1 MSFLPDARDAIVHI
15 QDSSLTA
22 VSGDQNNHN
31 NAGGST
37 TITGPQHF
45 AGDQNIYQAAPLTGT
60 ALPLFLLSFLTNS
73 VGKDLLHR
81 HTSPAALLDSRAR
94 RDPPRCME
102 GTREAIIQEILDWL
116 KKVTKSSSILWL
128 RGPAGH
134 GKTALEFTIAEI
146 CKREGLLIGS
156 FFFSNRIANC
166 SDGTLLFT
174 TLAAQLMQAFPS
186 TARYIDKAI
195 RHDPHIF
202 DKALETQMKAL
213 IVEPI
218 KRISTMVRVIDTVTF
233 GLKSYPTLIVI
244 DGLDECVGIDVQDEI
259 IRIIGDLVQNLR
271 LPLRFLIASRPEPNL
286 CEAFEKLQSQLP
298 KDSLSTLVLTEDA
311 LTRRDIQ
318 IYLERKF
325 KELRARHSYLP
336 VEWPGPDI
344 ILRLVDKASGQFV
357 YATTIIIYIS
367 SPDDRPDDRLN
378 IILKLLETPV
388 GDTPYAPLDQLYSHI
403 VHAVKH
409 RTQVLQILGQL
420 ILAKE
425 MPNEQD
431 ILGSPSNSTATSRI
445 EVILGLRD
453 GDARRLLNRMHSLI
467 DVGDDLK
474 LLHASFPDFL
484 QDTSR
489 SMGFVVNLAEA
500 REMLG
505 LAYIR
510 AICNP
515 SRMCFFFTAL
525 GLGSDL
531 MSLVAIF
538 FGSEQARTSK
548 PDVSLMA
555 SAIQYCTAFG
565 LSERLSNEL
574 RTTNIIASYELYVRA
589 APWKRHPATLVL
601 NEISNLLIVRIFH
614 S

>member
-1 MSFLPDARDAIVHI
+1 MLFRVHRAHLITRLRTDSGLYTCSHAGQNFSAHSTAQELVNSLSRTRPLDTIARPMSFLPNARDTILHI
-15 QDSSLTA
+15 QDSPLTA
-22 VSGDQNNHN
+22 VGGDQNNHN
-31 NAGGST
+31 HAGGST

-45 AGDQNIYQAAPLTGT
+45 AGDQNIYQAAPLKGT
-60 ALPLFLLSFLTNS
+60 SCPLFLLSFLMNG

-81 HTSPAALLDSRAR
+81 HTSPAALIDSRAR

-244 DGLDECVGIDVQDEI
+244 DGLDECDGKSEYIGIEIQDEI
-259 IRIIGDLVQNLR
+259 IRIIGDVVQNLR
-271 LPLRFLIASRPEPNL
+271 LPLRFLIASRPEPNI
-286 CEAFEKLQSQLP
+286 CEAFAKLQSQLP
-298 KDSLSTLVLTEDA
+298 KDALTTITLTEDA

-318 IYLERKF
+318 IFLERKF
-325 KELRARHSYLP
+325 KEVRARHSYLP

-403 VHAVKH
+403 VHAAKH
-409 RTQVLQILGQL
+409 RTQALQILGQL

-431 ILGSPSNSTATSRI
+431 ILGSPGNSTATSRI

-453 GDARRLLNRMHSLI
+453 GDARRLLNRMYSLI

-489 SMGFVVNLAEA
+489 SKAFVVNLAEA

-515 SRMCFFFTAL
+515 PCVCVFCIGTRF
-525 GLGSDL
+525 
-531 MSLVAIF
+531 
-538 FGSEQARTSK
+538 
-548 PDVSLMA
+548 
-555 SAIQYCTAFG
+555 
-565 LSERLSNEL
+565 
-574 RTTNIIASYELYVRA
+574 
-589 APWKRHPATLVL
+589 
-601 NEISNLLIVRIFH
+601 
-614 S
+614 